1 MTEKGAFP
9 PGQEPA
15 PGPVGRGQACC
26 TSCLSQPLPSLAE
39 ARAGTG
45 CLKGSNL
52 TFIWESLAFL
62 EVRIWVPFLRY
73 DHCCDFSQSVAN
85 LKPLYFVLPYRVC
98 RVHAAFQIS

>member
-15 PGPVGRGQACC
+15 LGPVGRGRGQACC

-45 CLKGSNL
+45 CLERKQLNL
-52 TFIWESLAFL
+52 HLG
-62 EVRIWVPFLRY
+62 VPGFLRSE
-73 DHCCDFSQSVAN
+73 DLGAISQV
-85 LKPLYFVLPYRVC
+85 
-98 RVHAAFQIS
+98 